1 MTDRRP
7 QPLFSSL
14 SLTGWVLLSCAL
26 LCPGGHRAA
35 AASQDFS
42 FAGDLITCTVSAPT
56 STEIPNR
63 IQTAVPLA
71 MKTAI
76 QDVGLPEAPAHL
88 TILLQPPP
96 TALEKLQGLFRPNI
110 FAIQEGDE
118 LRLRA
123 PEDPLALTF
132 RLAHETS
139 HWLVARQYPARPP
152 LWLDEGLANTVGA
165 TAAAAAARIH
175 SQQLL
180 RPIPEGLK
188 EAAYSLEDLTDLTI
202 YPRRTHKIA
211 AFYWQAEALT
221 RAIRKRLGK
230 EAFAEYLAL
239 LCSPSPPDWQA
250 PLKNR
255 WYFNEGDIAWLARQ
269 ITPGGNDTP

>member
-7 QPLFSSL
+7 QPRFSSL
-14 SLTGWVLLSCAL
+14 SLTGWALLSCAL
-26 LCPGGHRAA
+26 LCPGGHRAT

-42 FAGDLITCTVSAPT
+42 FAEGHITCTVSAPDT
-56 STEIPNR
+56 REIPDR
-63 IQTAVPLA
+63 IQAAVPLA
-71 MKTAI
+71 IKTAI
-76 QDVGLPEAPAHL
+76 QEVGRPAAPAHL
-88 TILLQPPP
+88 TLLLQPPP
-96 TALEKLQGLFRPNI
+96 TTLEKLTGLFRPDI

-152 LWLDEGLANTVGA
+152 LWLDEGLANSVGA
-165 TAAAAAARIH
+165 TAAAAAAR
-175 SQQLL
+175 SQSQHLL
-180 RPIPEGLK
+180 RPIPEGLEK
-188 EAAYSLEDLTDLTI
+188 AAYSLEDLTALTI
-202 YPRRTHKIA
+202 YPRRKQQIA

-221 RAIRKRLGK
+221 RALRKRLGK

-239 LCSPSPPDWQA
+239 LSSPSPPDWQA

-255 WYFNEGDIAWLARQ
+255 WYFNEGDIAWLASQ